1 MKSIE
6 ENVRKVL
13 CEGVISPEIEA
24 EISEICGNQDQLS
37 LAENQ
42 ALDQLMEALLEGKVT
57 IFPTKRFLNIMEDFV
72 FMEAVS
78 SVEEVEASSG
88 KILDLGD
95 ITAYALNRLP
105 PLYATTKEGA
115 NFQGEHAQ
123 EDLRSLIAEQ
133 VKEAICHSLASP
145 EFFPARHNITK
156 ADDTTQISM
165 AKQISA
171 LLGSVAPSLIES
183 ATQMSTKE
191 VR

>member
-6 ENVRKVL
+6 ENIRKAL
-13 CEGVISPEIEA
+13 CEGVIRPEVEA
-24 EISEICGNQDQLS
+24 EISEICDNQGQLS

-42 ALDQLMEALLEGKVT
+42 ALDQLMEALLKGKVT
-57 IFPTKRFLNIMEDFV
+57 IFPTKRFLNVMEGFV
-72 FMEAVS
+72 FMEAIS
-78 SVEEVEASSG
+78 CVEEIEARSG
-88 KILDLGD
+88 EMLDIGD

-133 VKEAICHSLASP
+133 VKEAIRHSLAIP
-145 EFFPARHNITK
+145 EFFPTRHNITK

-165 AKQISA
+165 VKQISA
-171 LLGSVAPSLIES
+171 LLGNVAPSLSQSAIEI
-183 ATQMSTKE
+183 STKE
-191 VR
+191 GR